1 MFIERMEIHDYRS
14 CLDTTFTWDRHLSV
28 LIGPNGSGK
37 TNILNAALLLRKLT
51 EEEGRYFQDDRPA
64 TAECKLKTWFNVE
77 GKQAILTATL
87 RTFTDETNDD
97 IIVAS
102 DQQWYVKDFTGSAKR
117 IRTPLWLVQQLAAH
131 GMGRNVRFM
140 RHSPALMRRAYFMR
154 QPMRHDLP
162 NSVIKPLSIIS
173 GHLSQMRYY
182 SASQFTNPS
191 NCPVSFEIEQEGPR
205 SRGFRLRGHA
215 KFLFDLYRAFK
226 AKTEGYRQ
234 FFDIIGPEG
243 IGLINTIDFK
253 DILTSS
259 IDYSVRSGGK
269 IKERKREKSLI
280 VPQFT
285 IGKHE
290 LSPNQLSE
298 GTFKT
303 ITLLFYLVTETSS
316 VLLVE
321 EPEVCVHH
329 GLLRSI
335 MELIN
340 IYSADKQIVVST
352 HSDFVLDQIP
362 PESVHSVAR
371 DPEKGTQVKHITK
384 AMSRKELL
392 ALRKYLDSEGNLGEY
407 WRHGALEV

>member
-1 MFIERMEIHDYRS
+1 MFIDRIEIKDYRS
-14 CLDTTFTWDRHLSV
+14 CLETSFSWDRHLSV

-37 TNILNAALLLRKLT
+37 TNVLNAALLLRKLT
-51 EEEGRYFQDDRPA
+51 EEEGRYFPDDQPA
-64 TAECKLKTWFNVE
+64 TAECKLKAWFSTE
-77 GKQAILTATL
+77 GKQAILTAKL
-87 RTFTDETNDD
+87 RTFTDESNDD

-117 IRTPLWLVQQLAAH
+117 VKTPLWLVQQLAAH
-131 GMGRNVRFM
+131 RIGGHVRPMRNRPPFV
-140 RHSPALMRRAYFMR
+140 RRAYLMH
-154 QPMRHDLP
+154 QPIGFDLP
-162 NSVIKPLSIIS
+162 DSALKPLSVIS
-173 GHLSQMRYY
+173 RHLAQMRYY
-182 SASQFTNPS
+182 SASQFTNPA
-191 NCPVSFEIEQEGPR
+191 NCPVSFEIEQEGAR

-226 AKTEGYRQ
+226 VQSDGYKQ
-234 FFDIIGPEG
+234 FFDIIGPDG
-243 IGLINTIDFK
+243 IGLIDTIDFK

-259 IDYSVRSGGK
+259 IDYSVRSGGRV
-269 IKERKREKSLI
+269 KERKREKSLI

-316 VLLVE
+316 ILLVE

-329 GLLRSI
+329 GLLSSI
-335 MELIN
+335 MELIKT
-340 IYSADKQIVVST
+340 YSSDKQIVVST
-352 HSDFVLDQIP
+352 HSDFVLDQVP
-362 PESVHSVAR
+362 PDSVHSVTW
-371 DPEKGTQVKHITK
+371 DPEKGTKIKHITK

-392 ALRKYLDSEGNLGEY
+392 ALRAYLDTEGNLGEY